1 MELLDDQERPIRV
14 TPGRLLLGLLV
25 LATFG
30 IWAYAYS
37 GFADRPPP
45 DLLDD
50 PSFAAAAQPRCAVA
64 RAELAQL
71 EPAHLASDRL
81 DRARTIDEANQI
93 LTAMVSDLRTM
104 VTGTDRDRQIISTW
118 LGDWETYLGDR
129 ADYAD
134 RLVVDEGA
142 RFYQSDVADEFLD
155 RRLTRLA
162 DTNAMPSCGAPGD
175 VG

>member
-1 MELLDDQERPIRV
+1 MELLDDQERPIRI

-37 GFADRPPP
+37 SLADRPPP

-50 PSFAAAAQPRCAVA
+50 PSFAADAEPRCAVA
-64 RAELAQL
+64 RAELARL
-71 EPAHLASDRL
+71 EPAYLASDRF
-81 DRARTIDEANQI
+81 DRLGTIDEANQI
-93 LTAMVSDLRTM
+93 LTAMVSDLETM
-104 VTGTDRDRQIISTW
+104 VTGTGRDRQIIAAW
-118 LGDWETYLGDR
+118 LADWETYLGDR

-134 RLVVDEGA
+134 RLGEEEGA